1 MNGKR
6 DLDQSDAEL
15 GVLSVEAVLI
25 DIRRIVEG
33 HVKALQRDSGLSPQ
47 AIDSAG
53 LQLHGQLVQMLIQ
66 Y

>member
-6 DLDQSDAEL
+6 DLDQSAAEL

-33 HVKALQRDSGLSPQ
+33 HVKALQRDSGLSRQ
-47 AIDSAG
+47 EIDSAG

>member
-33 HVKALQRDSGLSPQ
+33 HVKALQKDSGLSQQ

-53 LQLHGQLVQMLIQ
+53 LQLHGQLVQLLIQ

>member
-33 HVKALQRDSGLSPQ
+33 HVKALQKDSGLSQQ